1 MTPSHRPSPALIVA
15 IIALIAAL
23 AGGAVALPGKNTV
36 DKNDIKRNAVKG
48 KQVKDNALTGADVD
62 ESTLGQVPS
71 AASAATADK
80 AASAATADSAARAG
94 TAAAL
99 DGLTRIPPTSIA
111 DNAGETPLAT
121 VGAFTIALACID
133 GPTATTAQLRIRSSV
148 EDSAWNSGDD
158 NDTNLDPGTF
168 GTLADHFDN
177 DAPLT
182 PTFGLEADG
191 KFGAVTPDGSTALDG
206 SLQLM
211 ADGGPGLSGTCTA
224 WGQITR
230 VD

>member
-23 AGGAVALPGKNTV
+23 AGGAVALPGKNKV

-62 ESTLGQVPS
+62 ESTLGQVP
-71 AASAATADK
+71 
-80 AASAATADSAARAG
+80 SAARAG

-158 NDTNLDPGTF
+158 TDTNLDPGNF
-168 GTLADHFDN
+168 GTLADHADN

-182 PTFGLEADG
+182 PSFGLQADG

-206 SLQLM
+206 SLQFM

>member
-1 MTPSHRPSPALIVA
+1 M
-15 IIALIAAL
+15 
-23 AGGAVALPGKNTV
+23 
-36 DKNDIKRNAVKG
+36 
-48 KQVKDNALTGADVD
+48 
-62 ESTLGQVPS
+62 PS
-71 AASAATADK
+71 AGQIDLPLGKVARDALSMRTRP
-80 AASAATADSAARAG
+80 RAG

-121 VGAFTIALACID
+121 AGAFTIALACID
-133 GPTATTAQLRIRSSV
+133 GPTATTAELRIRSSV

-158 NDTNLDPGTF
+158 SDTNLDPGNF
-168 GTLADHFDN
+168 GTLADHADN

-182 PTFGLEADG
+182 PTFGLQADG

-206 SLQLM
+206 SLQFM

>member
-23 AGGAVALPGKNTV
+23 AGGAVALPGKNKV

-71 AASAATADK
+71 RKMPRARPPLTAPRGPGPRPLSTGSRASRPRRSRTM
-80 AASAATADSAARAG
+80 
-94 TAAAL
+94 
-99 DGLTRIPPTSIA
+99 P
-111 DNAGETPLAT
+111 GETPLAT

-158 NDTNLDPGTF
+158 SDTNLDPGNF
-168 GTLADHFDN
+168 GTLADHADN

-182 PTFGLEADG
+182 PTFGLQDDG

-206 SLQLM
+206 SLQFM

-230 VD
+230 VG